1 MCSDSLEGTVKIE
14 ILTMTDKTAAQRRHT
29 NCEPNEVSHS
39 WKGGAREQVDDVFF
53 AIGIKRRGRKADF
66 ATTWSEWRDLNS
78 MGQLLSRPEKC

>member
-39 WKGGAREQVDDVFF
+39 WKGGAAEWARDELCNGMKKLVASDMTL
-53 AIGIKRRGRKADF
+53 
-66 ATTWSEWRDLNS
+66 ATSWSEWNIGL
-78 MGQLLSRPEKC
+78 GKVQEYQ